1 MAGGG
6 PMTVKATSTKGT
18 QTTDQYSL
26 DGVAAAVQKLEET
39 CP

>member
-1 MAGGG
+1 MI
-6 PMTVKATSTKGT
+6 VKATSAKGT

-26 DGVAAAVQKLEET
+26 EGVAAAVQKLEES